1 VVSDFG
7 GKAEVK
13 QYCPRYGGPSCIYP
27 WYSAN
32 GAGTFHYG
40 GGLPRHGENDGQA
53 GQFAQTRQTRHEQ
66 TIIRTSNEAPAAL
79 LDDPASAHNATFG
92 REPGDQAD
100 G

>member
-1 VVSDFG
+1 LPKLRRPF
-7 GKAEVK
+7 
-13 QYCPRYGGPSCIYP
+13 CIYP

-32 GAGTFHYG
+32 RAGGSTTGADFPGTVKDY
-40 GGLPRHGENDGQA
+40 GQA

-79 LDDPASAHNATFG
+79 LDDPASAHNATFA